1 MTRVRL
7 SIDPDLC
14 GPISVGTVAVIR
26 LAQERLGVSLSDA
39 IAHVNRCVFDGET
52 AFIDAPSLEAARSFV
67 RAVTELT
74 TGARIEASVSD

>member
-1 MTRVRL
+1 MARVRL

-26 LAQERLGVSLSDA
+26 LAQERLGLSLSEA
-39 IAHVNRCVFDGET
+39 LAHVNRCVFDGET
-52 AFIDAPSLEAARSFV
+52 VLIDAPSLEAADSFV
-67 RAVTELT
+67 RALGELT